1 MTEQQQHRA
10 FIPPVADGAPRP
22 LWSVMIPTH
31 DCAGYLRETLTS
43 VLMQAPGP
51 EVMQIEVVDDYS
63 TKDDPEAV
71 VQELGK
77 GRVTFFRQL
86 QNVGQLANFET
97 CLLRA
102 RGQLVHL
109 LHGDD
114 AVKDGFYRSLQCAF
128 TEHPEIGAAFCR
140 HIFMDERGQRQEISP
155 LEQDEP
161 GILENW
167 VERIAEAQR
176 IQTPSI
182 VVRREVY
189 ERIGA
194 FDHRLSWCEDWEMW
208 VRLANQYPVY
218 YEPEPLAVYRR
229 HLASNS
235 GSHIHTGENIRD
247 IRRAIDIYRSYLPND
262 LFVRVS
268 PKAKRYYALYAI
280 TTSRELAANGD
291 RSGAFAQLREAFRC
305 SISPSV
311 IGATVGLV
319 AWYLCSGMKRRLAW
333 TRQATT

>member
-1 MTEQQQHRA
+1 MPDIAGNWTSRARSARAILRPRETSASFASVRMTEQQQHRA

-194 FDHRLSWCEDWEMW
+194 F
-208 VRLANQYPVY
+208 
-218 YEPEPLAVYRR
+218 
-229 HLASNS
+229 
-235 GSHIHTGENIRD
+235 
-247 IRRAIDIYRSYLPND
+247 
-262 LFVRVS
+262 
-268 PKAKRYYALYAI
+268 
-280 TTSRELAANGD
+280 
-291 RSGAFAQLREAFRC
+291 
-305 SISPSV
+305 
-311 IGATVGLV
+311 
-319 AWYLCSGMKRRLAW
+319 
-333 TRQATT
+333 